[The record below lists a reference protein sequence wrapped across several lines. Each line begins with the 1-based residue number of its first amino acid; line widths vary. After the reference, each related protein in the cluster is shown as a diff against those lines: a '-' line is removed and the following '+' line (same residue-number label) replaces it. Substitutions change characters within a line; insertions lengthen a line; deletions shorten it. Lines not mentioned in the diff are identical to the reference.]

1 MAGSRGSVDFLV
13 VLYSINVFI
22 TFSLSQLGMV
32 RHWWAERR
40 TVEDWLRKLSIN
52 GIGLILTT
60 FILVSL
66 SIIKFF
72 EGGWM
77 TLAVTG
83 ALVGLALL
91 VKRHYNQTARDL
103 GHLDELVAAAGLD
116 MTEAPAGA
124 GPPQGARALDPKAK
138 TAVLLVNGFNGL
150 GLHTLFGVL
159 RLFPGVFK
167 NFLFVQIG
175 VLDAG
180 NFKGAAEVENLKRH
194 IDAGNQRYVDYM
206 RSRGFQAEA
215 FSALGHDV
223 VGKAVDIAPDI
234 LARFPNAIFFG
245 GQLVFRQ
252 ETLLTRFLH
261 NYAVFA
267 LQRRFYQQGLPL
279 LILPIRI

>member
-1 MAGSRGSVDFLV
+1 M
-13 VLYSINVFI
+13 
-22 TFSLSQLGMV
+22 
-32 RHWWAERR
+32 
-40 TVEDWLRKLSIN
+40 
-52 GIGLILTT
+52 
-60 FILVSL
+60 
-66 SIIKFF
+66 
-72 EGGWM
+72 
-77 TLAVTG
+77 
-83 ALVGLALL
+83 
-91 VKRHYNQTARDL
+91 
-103 GHLDELVAAAGLD
+103 
-116 MTEAPAGA
+116 
-124 GPPQGARALDPKAK
+124 
-138 TAVLLVNGFNGL
+138 LLVNGFNGL

-194 IDAGNQRYVDYM
+194 INAGNQRYVDYM
-206 RSRGFQAEA
+206 RSRGFQAQA

-223 VGKAVDIAPDI
+223 VEKAVNIAPDI

-252 ETLLTRFLH
+252 ETLLTRLLH